1 MKLYLFPASPNALK
15 PNVVAY
21 HVGSKL
27 ERVIIDLRKGEQK
40 TPEFLKLNPNGKMP
54 LLVDGDF
61 KLWESSAI
69 MAYLAH
75 QAKSPLWPT
84 APQPQADVLRWLS
97 WELAHWGP
105 AATIL
110 IRENLVKK
118 LFSGADPDPAEVAR
132 GLELFRQLAAILND
146 HLRGRVYVVGNA
158 LTIADY
164 ALAATLLL
172 SKPAGIPVAE
182 FSNIEAWFDRIAA
195 EPAWQQAVEDGNKAM
210 AG

>member
-61 KLWESSAI
+61 ALWESSAI

-75 QAKSPLWPT
+75 KAKSPLWPT
-84 APQPQADVLRWLS
+84 APQPQADVMRWLS

-132 GLELFRQLAAILND
+132 GLELFRQYATILND
-146 HLRGRVYVVGNA
+146 HLKGRNYLVGNA

-164 ALAATLLL
+164 ALAATLVLAK
-172 SKPAGIPVAE
+172 SAGIPVAE
-182 FSNIEAWFDRIAA
+182 FSNIQMWYDRVAA